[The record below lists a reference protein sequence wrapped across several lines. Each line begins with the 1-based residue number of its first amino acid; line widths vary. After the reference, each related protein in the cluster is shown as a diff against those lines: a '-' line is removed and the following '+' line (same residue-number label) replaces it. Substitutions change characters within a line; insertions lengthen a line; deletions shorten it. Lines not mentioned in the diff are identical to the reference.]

1 MKLRYLH
8 LKDYPPIKDIK
19 VLFASGS
26 PLQRDCAIRFVV
38 GVNGSGK
45 SNLLRALAEVFL
57 ALSEQ
62 RVPPF
67 PVSLVYELGVK
78 GSPNHRTLLLHCPG
92 KRIESSLWAHERFA
106 FDDSNPIEVF
116 EMAIEYLKI
125 KGMPSVPGMSP
136 LIAPGEWPSRATTPP
151 LMALPNAV
159 LAYATGAI
167 QPWQAIWNRSTD
179 SKDSEESFAGG
190 EENTDTE
197 RPAGWN
203 MALELASQNR
213 EGNPAES
220 VNSGDWFAESSP
232 TAIAFRR
239 PILLT
244 PALLKCALLAVALPH
259 AYLDTDDNPNLL
271 EIKAM
276 LAKIGG
282 HKSEQLSPLQEMLQR
297 GGWHHLVSVAFRCR
311 LQTAVWRRNRLLEI
325 AHDWL
330 MCAGEVITEPHPT
343 EARRTLYFDLKG
355 DFSGYG
361 ETLSTNDNLQISGT
375 QGEALWALLGSHE
388 ATAFELFTKLVELHQ
403 AGLFDDVELRLRRQ
417 PKPDELSNR
426 ITVENDVGVL
436 RYEELSDGE
445 QMVLGRMAL
454 FHLLEGQQDSLL
466 LLDEPETHFNDLW
479 KRDVVSVVD
488 MALGKTSCEVV
499 IATHAALVLTDALK
513 DELVV
518 LERAADTN
526 STTSSHSVIRVLDR
540 DIHTFGAT
548 GDHPLRDIFGA
559 SDTVGRRASRI
570 LEVLIA
576 AASIADQIDVCWA
589 SESSNLSSQI
599 VKQVFSIVSETEQGM
614 SKANVRESLE
624 SIEHFAVHFG
634 AEWPLTMKA
643 VLEAFIRQTGP
654 GYFQVELKR
663 AWRRLL
669 NGDGSVTQ
677 A

>member
-8 LKDYPPIKDIK
+8 LRDYPPIKDIK

-45 SNLLRALAEVFL
+45 SNLLRAIAEVFL

-67 PVSLVYELGVK
+67 PVSLVYELGQK
-78 GSPNHRTLLLHCPG
+78 GSANHRTLLLHCPG
-92 KRIESSLWAHERFA
+92 KRTESSLWVHERFV
-106 FDDSNPIEVF
+106 FDDGNPVEVF
-116 EMAIEYLKI
+116 DQSFHFLKTQNNP
-125 KGMPSVPGMSP
+125 MPPGFSP
-136 LIAPGEWPSRATTPP
+136 LIAPGQWPSRATTPP

-159 LAYATGAI
+159 LAYTTGAI
-167 QPWQAIWNRSTD
+167 QPWQTLWNRSAD
-179 SKDSEESFAGG
+179 SKDGEESFSTG
-190 EENTDTE
+190 EEILEIE
-197 RPAGWN
+197 RPAGWS
-203 MALELASQNR
+203 MAQELASQNQQSGQS
-213 EGNPAES
+213 ETGNAEY
-220 VNSGDWFAESSP
+220 WFPESSSS
-232 TAIAFRR
+232 TIGFRR
-239 PILLT
+239 PILLN
-244 PALLKCALLAVALPH
+244 PALLKCALLAIALPQ
-259 AYLDTDDNPNLL
+259 AYLDTDYNRFSDEAYLL
-271 EIKAM
+271 LTK
-276 LAKIGG
+276 LRKTPR
-282 HKSEQLSPLQEMLQR
+282 QLSPLQEMLQR
-297 GGWHHLVSVAFRCR
+297 GGWHYLVSVAFRCR
-311 LQTAVWRRNRLLEI
+311 LQTEVWRRNHLLGI

-330 MCAGEVITEPHPT
+330 ICAGEVIAEPHPT

-355 DFSGYG
+355 DFSSYS
-361 ETLSTNDNLQISGT
+361 ETLSANDNLQISGT
-375 QGEALWALLGSHE
+375 QGEALWALLGGHE
-388 ATAFELFTKLVELHQ
+388 ATAFELFTKLVDLHQ
-403 AGLFDDVELRLRRQ
+403 AGLFDDVELRLRRY
-417 PKPDELSNR
+417 PKPDESPDR
-426 ITVENDVGVL
+426 DTVENDVGVL
-436 RYEELSDGE
+436 LYEELSDGE

-454 FHLLEGQQDSLL
+454 FHLLEGQHDSLL

-488 MALGKTSCEVV
+488 GALGKTSCEVV

-518 LERAADTN
+518 LERALDEN
-526 STTSSHSVIRVLDR
+526 SATSSHSVIRMLDN

-559 SDTVGRRASRI
+559 PDTVGRRASRI

-576 AASIADQIDVCWA
+576 AASVADQIDSCWGSENPILNGDIVEQVCTIVAVTEPSMNKA
-589 SESSNLSSQI
+589 SI
-599 VKQVFSIVSETEQGM
+599 
-614 SKANVRESLE
+614 REALE

-634 AEWPLTMKA
+634 AARPLTMKA

-669 NGDGSVTQ
+669 NEEGNVTQ

>member
-8 LKDYPPIKDIK
+8 LRDYPPIKDIK

-67 PVSLVYELGVK
+67 PVSLVYELGQK
-78 GSPNHRTLLLHCPG
+78 GSANHRTLLLHCPG
-92 KRIESSLWAHERFA
+92 KRSESSLWVHERFA

-116 EMAIEYLKI
+116 EAAIEHLKI
-125 KGMPSVPGMSP
+125 KGTPSVPFMSP
-136 LIAPGEWPSRATTPP
+136 LIAPGEWPSRAATPP
-151 LMALPNAV
+151 TPALPSAV
-159 LAYATGAI
+159 LAYTTGAI
-167 QPWQAIWNRSTD
+167 PPWQAIWNRS
-179 SKDSEESFAGG
+179 SVGQDSEESFSLND
-190 EENTDTE
+190 EPNDSE
-197 RPAGWN
+197 RPPGWN
-203 MALELASQNR
+203 TALELASQNLT
-213 EGNPAES
+213 GTANGS
-220 VNSGDWFAESSP
+220 DSGLGDIDP
-232 TAIAFRR
+232 ITVLFRR

-244 PALLKCALLAVALPH
+244 PALLKCALLVVALPQ
-259 AYLDTDDNPNLL
+259 AFVDTDDNPNLL
-271 EIKAM
+271 EANRL
-276 LAKIGG
+276 LARIGG
-282 HKSEQLSPLQEMLQR
+282 RDGEYRSALQEMLQR
-297 GGWHHLVSVAFRCR
+297 GGWHHLISVAFRCR
-311 LQTAVWRRNRLLEI
+311 IQPEVWRRNRLLEI
-325 AHDWL
+325 AHDWM

-343 EARRTLYFDLKG
+343 EARRTLHFDLRG

-361 ETLSTNDNLQISGT
+361 ETFNEDLQSSGT
-375 QGEALWALLGSHE
+375 QGGALSVLLGGE
-388 ATAFELFTKLVELHQ
+388 NATEFESFSKLVELHQ
-403 AGLFDDVELRLRRQ
+403 AGLFDDVELRLRRS
-417 PKPDELSNR
+417 PKPDVSADR
-426 ITVENDVGVL
+426 DVVENDVGVL

-454 FHLLEGQQDSLL
+454 FHLLEGQHDSLL

-488 MALGKTSCEVV
+488 SALGKTSCEVMV
-499 IATHAALVLTDALK
+499 ATHAALVLTDALK

-518 LERAADTN
+518 LERAVDEN
-526 STTSSHSVIRVLDR
+526 SVISSHSIIRLLDN

-559 SDTVGRRASRI
+559 PDTVGRRASRI

-576 AASIADQIDVCWA
+576 AATLADRIEPCWA
-589 SESSNLSSQI
+589 SENTTLGNDI
-599 VKQVFSIVSETEQGM
+599 VDQVWTVVAVTEPAMTKVDVREALDSIV
-614 SKANVRESLE
+614 
-624 SIEHFAVHFG
+624 HFAKHFG
-634 AEWPLTMKA
+634 AEQPLMMQA

-669 NGDGSVTQ
+669 KEEGNVTQ